1 MRKKITFLSSVVLL
15 LLFASNISA
24 QVKYEIPADVQ
35 LNVKEDYAKYEN
47 DIIAATNWLETN
59 SLDSEPEKRKLVS
72 AFVMKWIMG
81 SPSVNVSLTEQLQK
95 LYGKNASLLIIYMG
109 SYTRH
114 FLENKTT
121 ATVFSGTKAG
131 LISMMNVYKRGINI
145 TKGKEMEKLIKLTE
159 ENKIDEY
166 IKQKF

>member
-1 MRKKITFLSSVVLL
+1 MRKKITFLSSIVLL

-81 SPSVNVSLTEQLQK
+81 SPSVQNNYKNFMAKMRLCL
-95 LYGKNASLLIIYMG
+95 LY
-109 SYTRH
+109 TWV
-114 FLENKTT
+114 
-121 ATVFSGTKAG
+121 ATQ
-131 LISMMNVYKRGINI
+131 GIFWR
-145 TKGKEMEKLIKLTE
+145 IKLQQQ
-159 ENKIDEY
+159 Y
-166 IKQKF
+166 FPAQKQVLFQ

>member
-1 MRKKITFLSSVVLL
+1 MRKKITFLSSIVLL

-81 SPSVNVSLTEQLQK
+81 QS
-95 LYGKNASLLIIYMG
+95 III
-109 SYTRH
+109 
-114 FLENKTT
+114 F
-121 ATVFSGTKAG
+121 
-131 LISMMNVYKRGINI
+131 I
-145 TKGKEMEKLIKLTE
+145 
-159 ENKIDEY
+159 
-166 IKQKF
+166 